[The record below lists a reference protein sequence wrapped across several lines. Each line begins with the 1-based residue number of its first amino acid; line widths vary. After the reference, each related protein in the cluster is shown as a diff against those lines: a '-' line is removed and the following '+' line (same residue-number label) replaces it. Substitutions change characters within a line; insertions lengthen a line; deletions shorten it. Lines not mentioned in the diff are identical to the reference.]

1 MSKAWITM
9 LLIALLAIKGEAKSD
24 KECQCGVPRHV
35 SWTMWKKLHQLR
47 SVGTMDA
54 DKQK

>member
-47 SVGTMDA
+47 PLPTSDGG
-54 DKQK
+54 